1 MTLPL
6 ILGLVLFLGLVLLFL
21 MLLPVSSVEG
31 ALLEEV
37 ARESRRAD
45 EKKTH
50 AVLNVDFLA
59 KPFVLLRRLV
69 SAEPSPE
76 LTRRLMLAG

>member
-31 ALLEEV
+31 ALLE
-37 ARESRRAD
+37 D
-45 EKKTH
+45 
-50 AVLNVDFLA
+50 N
-59 KPFVLLRRLV
+59 
-69 SAEPSPE
+69 
-76 LTRRLMLAG
+76 LAGLGKLGQAA

>member
-45 EKKTH
+45 E
-50 AVLNVDFLA
+50 
-59 KPFVLLRRLV
+59 
-69 SAEPSPE
+69 
-76 LTRRLMLAG
+76 